1 MCEAAGLVPGSRQRV
16 EFDLEGADIEHEIRA
31 WMSAGPAWM
40 AIQER
45 GAEEVES
52 SIREELS
59 ELEEPGVGVRT
70 QVLIEYVV
78 ATKPT

>member
-1 MCEAAGLVPGSRQRV
+1 
-16 EFDLEGADIEHEIRA
+16 
-31 WMSAGPAWM
+31 M

-78 ATKPT
+78 ARKPT